1 MFVIILVLLVMIKKV
16 FRFKIVAIQSLIM
29 TATFF
34 FSCEF
39 VIRIY
44 LEVST
49 AALMV
54 KHSWQGLLPARRL
67 GTQPAH
73 PSHFSGIRFFLEGTR
88 RNRRQLGPGA
98 SESVEKPE
106 TSSSVSTHCS
116 SSSFFRKTESE
127 PSDLVSG
134 SGGSTLPID
143 ANGALLP
150 DDAAIRLPTAPA

>member
-1 MFVIILVLLVMIKKV
+1 MRMNRGILRLQETK
-16 FRFKIVAIQSLIM
+16 FRSFIWEFMAI
-29 TATFF
+29 
-34 FSCEF
+34 
-39 VIRIY
+39 IY

-73 PSHFSGIRFFLEGTR
+73 PSHFSRVRFFLEGTR

-116 SSSFFRKTESE
+116 SSSSFFRNTESE
-127 PSDLVSG
+127 PRDLESG

-143 ANGALLP
+143 ASGALLP
-150 DDAAIRLPTAPA
+150 DDAAIRLPTAPT

>member
-1 MFVIILVLLVMIKKV
+1 MSLPTVTYIANQPNLQNPQ
-16 FRFKIVAIQSLIM
+16 RFLQNSH
-29 TATFF
+29 
-34 FSCEF
+34 
-39 VIRIY
+39 

-54 KHSWQGLLPARRL
+54 KHSWQGLLPPRRL

-73 PSHFSGIRFFLEGTR
+73 PSHFSRVRFFLEGTR

-106 TSSSVSTHCS
+106 TSSSVSIHCSS

-127 PSDLVSG
+127 PSDLESG
-134 SGGSTLPID
+134 SGGSILPID

-150 DDAAIRLPTAPA
+150 DGVAMRLPTAPA